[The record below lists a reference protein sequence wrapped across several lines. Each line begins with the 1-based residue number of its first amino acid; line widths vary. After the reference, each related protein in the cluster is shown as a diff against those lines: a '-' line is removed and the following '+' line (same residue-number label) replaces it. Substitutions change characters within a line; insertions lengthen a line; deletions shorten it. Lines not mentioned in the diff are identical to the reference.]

1 MQQKIKNQRCDFIQ
15 YRLGQPKSTS
25 GRARTTKRPCL
36 FFPLPVST
44 PLFISRPKRISQHPS
59 SEYKVHFF
67 PQYSREQI
75 VNDVWTTNH
84 ETDALGS
91 GLTAKSHV
99 ETDWQ
104 RAVGSR
110 AARYT

>member
-1 MQQKIKNQRCDFIQ
+1 M
-15 YRLGQPKSTS
+15 KSTLS
-25 GRARTTKRPCL
+25 HSIQRT
-36 FFPLPVST
+36 
-44 PLFISRPKRISQHPS
+44 
-59 SEYKVHFF
+59 
-67 PQYSREQI
+67 I

-104 RAVGSR
+104 SCWFACYPLHLTVRQGYKEQHEEVVVGG
-110 AARYT
+110 